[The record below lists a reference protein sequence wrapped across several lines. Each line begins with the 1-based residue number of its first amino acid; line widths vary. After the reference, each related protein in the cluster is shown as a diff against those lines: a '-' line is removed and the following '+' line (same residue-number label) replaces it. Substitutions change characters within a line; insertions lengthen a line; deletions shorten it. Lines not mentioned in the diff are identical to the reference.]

1 MPAPEFSPIRARW
14 VISAIFLANGMGFG
28 LWAAHVPI
36 LRDALGLTESVLS
49 LILMLVAVGAL
60 LGMPVSGWLG
70 GRIGT
75 HRATQIFLP
84 AALVSVVLPI
94 LLAVFL
100 PETAPRLTL
109 VAVSAILF
117 GLGNGALDV
126 AMNAQA
132 STVEKALGSPMLSS
146 CHGFFSL
153 GGLLGSGLGGGLI
166 LIDFGRG
173 EGMAAVLLGALVL
186 LTLPARYL
194 LPATAEAD
202 AKKKFPF
209 TGAVIA
215 LGALAFGCFMVE
227 GAVADWSALLL
238 TSTLPP
244 GASVGW
250 AAAGYT
256 AYSLAMACCRFA
268 GDRIVGHFGPE
279 RTLAV
284 SGIAIA
290 IGLLIAVTAP
300 VLALGAAGFVLV
312 GLGAANVVP
321 VLFRASA
328 NLPGISP
335 SAGVAAAA
343 SLGYAGFLIGPP
355 LIGWGA
361 AHSSL
366 NLALGTLAVMGVALL
381 AGRRLVTRA

>member
-1 MPAPEFSPIRARW
+1 MSAAVRARW
-14 VISAIFLANGMGFG
+14 VISAVFLANGMGYG
-28 LWAAHVPI
+28 LWAAHMPV
-36 LRDALGLTESVLS
+36 LRDALSLGEAALS

-60 LGMPVSGWLG
+60 LGMPVAGWLG

-75 HRATQIFLP
+75 HRATRLFLP
-84 AALVSVVLPI
+84 AALGSVVLPI

-100 PETAPRLTL
+100 PESAPRLTV
-109 VAVSAILF
+109 VAISAILF
-117 GLGNGALDV
+117 GIGNGALDV

-132 STVEKALGSPMLSS
+132 STVEKTLGYPMLSS

-173 EGMAAVLLGALVL
+173 DGMAAVLLLLFVL
-186 LTLPARYL
+186 LVWPARFL
-194 LPATAEAD
+194 LPTAAEAED
-202 AKKKFPF
+202 KKRFPF
-209 TGAVIA
+209 TGAVVA

-238 TSTLPP
+238 TTTLPP

-256 AYSLAMACCRFA
+256 AYSLAMATCRFA
-268 GDRIVGHFGPE
+268 GDRIVGRFGPV

-284 SGIAIA
+284 SGLAISV
-290 IGLLIAVTAP
+290 GLLIAVTAP
-300 VLALGAAGFVLV
+300 VLPLGAAGFVLV

-343 SLGYAGFLIGPP
+343 TLGYAGFLLGPP

-361 AHSSL
+361 AQSSL
-366 NLALGTLAVMGVALL
+366 NIALGVLAIMGVALL
-381 AGRRLVTRA
+381 AGRRLVMRA

>member
-1 MPAPEFSPIRARW
+1 MSAAVRARW
-14 VISAIFLANGMGFG
+14 VISAVFLANGMGYG
-28 LWAAHVPI
+28 LWAAHMPV
-36 LRDALGLTESVLS
+36 LRDALGLGEAALS

-60 LGMPVSGWLG
+60 LGMPLAGWLG

-75 HRATQIFLP
+75 HRATRLFLP
-84 AALVSVVLPI
+84 AALGSVVLPI

-100 PETAPRLTL
+100 PESAPRLTV
-109 VAVSAILF
+109 VAISAILF
-117 GLGNGALDV
+117 GIGNGALDV

-132 STVEKALGSPMLSS
+132 STVEKTLGYPMLSS

-173 EGMAAVLLGALVL
+173 DGMAAVLLLLFVL
-186 LTLPARYL
+186 LVWPARFL
-194 LPATAEAD
+194 LPTAAEAED
-202 AKKKFPF
+202 KKRFPF
-209 TGAVIA
+209 TGAVVA

-238 TSTLPP
+238 TTTLPP

-256 AYSLAMACCRFA
+256 AYSLAMATCRFA
-268 GDRIVGHFGPE
+268 GDRIVGRFGPV

-284 SGIAIA
+284 SGLAISV
-290 IGLLIAVTAP
+290 GLLIAVTAP
-300 VLALGAAGFVLV
+300 VLPLGAAGFVLV

-343 SLGYAGFLIGPP
+343 TLGYAGFLLGPP

-361 AHSSL
+361 AQSSL
-366 NLALGTLAVMGVALL
+366 NIALGVLAIMGLALL
-381 AGRRLVTRA
+381 AGRRLVMRA

>member
-1 MPAPEFSPIRARW
+1 MNAAVRARW
-14 VISAIFLANGMGFG
+14 VISAVFLANGMGYG
-28 LWAAHVPI
+28 LWAAHMPV
-36 LRDALGLTESVLS
+36 LRDALSLGEAALS

-60 LGMPVSGWLG
+60 LGMPVAGWLG

-75 HRATQIFLP
+75 HRATRLFLP
-84 AALVSVVLPI
+84 AALGSVVLPI

-100 PETAPRLTL
+100 PESVPRLTV
-109 VAVSAILF
+109 VAISAILF
-117 GLGNGALDV
+117 GIGNGALDV

-132 STVEKALGSPMLSS
+132 STVEKTLGYPMLSS

-173 EGMAAVLLGALVL
+173 DGMAAVLLLLFVL
-186 LTLPARYL
+186 LVWPARFL
-194 LPATAEAD
+194 LPTAAEAED
-202 AKKKFPF
+202 KKRFPF
-209 TGAVIA
+209 TGAVVA

-238 TSTLPP
+238 TTTLPP

-256 AYSLAMACCRFA
+256 AYSLAMATCRFA
-268 GDRIVGHFGPE
+268 GDRIVGRFGPV

-284 SGIAIA
+284 SGLAISV
-290 IGLLIAVTAP
+290 GLLIAVTAP
-300 VLALGAAGFVLV
+300 VLPLGAAGFVLV

-343 SLGYAGFLIGPP
+343 TLGYAGFLLGPP

-361 AHSSL
+361 AQSSL
-366 NLALGTLAVMGVALL
+366 NIALGVLAIMGLALL
-381 AGRRLVTRA
+381 AGRRLVMRA

>member
-1 MPAPEFSPIRARW
+1 MNAAVRARW
-14 VISAIFLANGMGFG
+14 VISAVFLANGMGYG
-28 LWAAHVPI
+28 LWAAHMPV
-36 LRDALGLTESVLS
+36 LRDALSLGEAALS

-60 LGMPVSGWLG
+60 LGMPLAGWLG

-75 HRATQIFLP
+75 HRATRLFLP
-84 AALVSVVLPI
+84 AALGSVVLPI

-100 PETAPRLTL
+100 PDSAPRLTV
-109 VAVSAILF
+109 VAISAILF
-117 GLGNGALDV
+117 GIGNGALDV

-132 STVEKALGSPMLSS
+132 STVEKTLGYPMLSS

-173 EGMAAVLLGALVL
+173 DGMAAVLLLLFVL
-186 LTLPARYL
+186 LVWPARFL
-194 LPATAEAD
+194 LPTAAEAED
-202 AKKKFPF
+202 KKRFPF
-209 TGAVIA
+209 TGAVVA

-238 TSTLPP
+238 TTTLPP

-256 AYSLAMACCRFA
+256 AYSLAMATCRFA
-268 GDRIVGHFGPE
+268 GDRIVGRFGPV

-284 SGIAIA
+284 SGLAISV
-290 IGLLIAVTAP
+290 GLLIAVTAP
-300 VLALGAAGFVLV
+300 VLLLGAAGFVLV

-343 SLGYAGFLIGPP
+343 TLGYAGFLLGPP

-361 AHSSL
+361 AQSSL
-366 NLALGTLAVMGVALL
+366 NIALGVLAIMGLALL
-381 AGRRLVTRA
+381 AGRRLVMRA

>member
-1 MPAPEFSPIRARW
+1 MSAAIRARW
-14 VISAIFLANGMGFG
+14 IISAIFFANGMGYG
-28 LWAAHVPI
+28 LWAAHMPV
-36 LRDALGLTESVLS
+36 LRDALGLGEAALS

-60 LGMPVSGWLG
+60 LGMPVAGWLG

-75 HRATQIFLP
+75 HRTTHLFLP
-84 AALVSVVLPI
+84 AALASVVLPI

-100 PETAPRLTL
+100 PESAPRLTL
-109 VAVSAILF
+109 VAISAILF
-117 GLGNGALDV
+117 GIGNGALDV

-132 STVEKALGSPMLSS
+132 STVEKALGYPMLSS

-166 LIDFGRG
+166 LIGFGRG
-173 EGMAAVLLGALVL
+173 DGMAAALLFLLLLLVW
-186 LTLPARYL
+186 PARYL
-194 LPATAEAD
+194 LSSVTGGED
-202 AKKKFPF
+202 KKRFPF

-215 LGALAFGCFMVE
+215 LGSLAFGCFMVE

-238 TSTLPP
+238 TTTLPP

-268 GDRIVGHFGPE
+268 GDGIVGRFGPV

-284 SGIAIA
+284 SGLAIA
-290 IGLLIAVTAP
+290 AGLLIAVTAP
-300 VLALGAAGFVLV
+300 VLPLAAVGFVLV

-321 VLFRASA
+321 ILFRASA
-328 NLPGISP
+328 NLPGVSP

-343 SLGYAGFLIGPP
+343 TLGYAGFLLGPP

-361 AHSSL
+361 GHSSL
-366 NLALGTLAVMGVALL
+366 NIALGVLALMGLALL
-381 AGRRLVTRA
+381 AGRRLVMRA

>member
-1 MPAPEFSPIRARW
+1 MNAAVRARW
-14 VISAIFLANGMGFG
+14 VISAVFLANGMGYG
-28 LWAAHVPI
+28 LWAAHMPV
-36 LRDALGLTESVLS
+36 LRDALSLGEAALS

-60 LGMPVSGWLG
+60 LGMPVAGWLG
-70 GRIGT
+70 GRVGT
-75 HRATQIFLP
+75 HRATRLFLP
-84 AALVSVVLPI
+84 AALGSVVLPI

-100 PETAPRLTL
+100 PESAPRLTV
-109 VAVSAILF
+109 VAISAILF
-117 GLGNGALDV
+117 GIGNGALDV

-132 STVEKALGSPMLSS
+132 STVEKTLGYPMLSS

-173 EGMAAVLLGALVL
+173 DGMAAVLLLLFILLVW
-186 LTLPARYL
+186 PARFL
-194 LPATAEAD
+194 LPTAAEAED
-202 AKKKFPF
+202 KKRFPF
-209 TGAVIA
+209 TGAVVA

-238 TSTLPP
+238 TTTLPS

-256 AYSLAMACCRFA
+256 AYSLAMATCRFA
-268 GDRIVGHFGPE
+268 GDRIVGRFGPV

-284 SGIAIA
+284 SGLAISV
-290 IGLLIAVTAP
+290 GLLIAVTAP
-300 VLALGAAGFVLV
+300 VLPLGAAGFVLV

-343 SLGYAGFLIGPP
+343 TLGYAGFLLGPP

-361 AHSSL
+361 AQSSL
-366 NLALGTLAVMGVALL
+366 NIALGVLAIMGLALL
-381 AGRRLVTRA
+381 AGRRLVMRA

>member
-1 MPAPEFSPIRARW
+1 MNAAVRARW
-14 VISAIFLANGMGFG
+14 VISAVFLANGMGYG
-28 LWAAHVPI
+28 LWAAHMPV
-36 LRDALGLTESVLS
+36 LRDALSLGEAALS

-60 LGMPVSGWLG
+60 LGMPLAGWLG

-75 HRATQIFLP
+75 HRATRLFLP
-84 AALVSVVLPI
+84 AALGSVVLPI

-100 PETAPRLTL
+100 PESAPRLTV
-109 VAVSAILF
+109 VAISAILF
-117 GLGNGALDV
+117 GIGNGALDV

-132 STVEKALGSPMLSS
+132 STVEKTLGYPMLSS

-173 EGMAAVLLGALVL
+173 DGMAAVLLLLFILLVW
-186 LTLPARYL
+186 PARFL
-194 LPATAEAD
+194 LPTAAEAED
-202 AKKKFPF
+202 KKRFPF
-209 TGAVIA
+209 TGAVVA

-238 TSTLPP
+238 TTTLPP

-256 AYSLAMACCRFA
+256 AYSLAMATCRFA
-268 GDRIVGHFGPE
+268 GDRIVGRFGPV

-284 SGIAIA
+284 SGLAISV
-290 IGLLIAVTAP
+290 GLLIAVTAP
-300 VLALGAAGFVLV
+300 VLPLGAAGFVLV

-343 SLGYAGFLIGPP
+343 TLGYAGFLLGPP

-361 AHSSL
+361 AQSSL
-366 NLALGTLAVMGVALL
+366 NIALGVLAIMGLALL
-381 AGRRLVTRA
+381 AGRRLVMRA

>member
-1 MPAPEFSPIRARW
+1 MPPTRRARW
-14 VISAIFLANGMGFG
+14 VISAIFLANGMGYG

-36 LRDALGLTESVLS
+36 LRDALGLTESALS
-49 LILMLVAVGAL
+49 LILMLVAAGAL

-84 AALVSVVLPI
+84 AALASVVLPI

-109 VAVSAILF
+109 VAISAILF
-117 GLGNGALDV
+117 GFGNGALDV

-132 STVEKALGSPMLSS
+132 STVEKALGYPMLSS

-173 EGMAAVLLGALVL
+173 DGMAVVLLVALVL
-186 LTLPARYL
+186 LTLPARHL
-194 LPATAEAD
+194 LPAAAEAD

-209 TGAVIA
+209 TGAVVA

-244 GASVGW
+244 GGSVGW

-268 GDRIVGHFGPE
+268 GDRIVGHFGPL

-366 NLALGTLAVMGVALL
+366 NLALGALAVMGVALL

>member
-1 MPAPEFSPIRARW
+1 MSAAVRARW
-14 VISAIFLANGMGFG
+14 VISAIFLANGMGYG
-28 LWAAHVPI
+28 LWAAHMPV
-36 LRDALGLTESVLS
+36 LRDALGLGEAALS

-60 LGMPVSGWLG
+60 LGMPMAGWLG

-75 HRATQIFLP
+75 HRATRLFLP
-84 AALVSVVLPI
+84 AALGSVVLPI

-100 PETAPRLTL
+100 PESAPRLTF
-109 VAVSAILF
+109 VAIGAILF
-117 GLGNGALDV
+117 GIGNGALDV

-132 STVEKALGSPMLSS
+132 STVEKTLGYPMLSS

-166 LIDFGRG
+166 LIDVGRG
-173 EGMAAVLLGALVL
+173 DGMAAVLLLLFILLVW
-186 LTLPARYL
+186 PARFL
-194 LPATAEAD
+194 LPTTTEAED
-202 AKKKFPF
+202 KKRFPF
-209 TGAVIA
+209 TGAVVA

-238 TSTLPP
+238 TTTLPP

-256 AYSLAMACCRFA
+256 AYSLAMATCRFA
-268 GDRIVGHFGPE
+268 GDRIVGRFGPV

-284 SGIAIA
+284 SGLAISV
-290 IGLLIAVTAP
+290 GLLIAVTAP
-300 VLALGAAGFVLV
+300 VLPLGAAGFVLV

-343 SLGYAGFLIGPP
+343 TLGYAGFLLGPP

-361 AHSSL
+361 GYSSL
-366 NLALGTLAVMGVALL
+366 NVALGVLAVMGVALL
-381 AGRRLVTRA
+381 AGRRLVMRA

>member
-1 MPAPEFSPIRARW
+1 MNAAVRARW
-14 VISAIFLANGMGFG
+14 VISTVFLANGMGYG
-28 LWAAHVPI
+28 LWAAHMPV
-36 LRDALGLTESVLS
+36 LRDALSLGEAALS

-60 LGMPVSGWLG
+60 LGMPLAGWLG

-75 HRATQIFLP
+75 HRATRLFLP
-84 AALVSVVLPI
+84 AALGSVVLPI

-100 PETAPRLTL
+100 PDSAPRLTL
-109 VAVSAILF
+109 VAISAILF
-117 GLGNGALDV
+117 GIGNGALDV

-132 STVEKALGSPMLSS
+132 STVEKTLGYPMLSS

-173 EGMAAVLLGALVL
+173 DGMAAVLLLLFVL
-186 LTLPARYL
+186 LVWPARFL
-194 LPATAEAD
+194 LPTAAEAED
-202 AKKKFPF
+202 KKRFPF
-209 TGAVIA
+209 TSAVVA

-238 TSTLPP
+238 TTTLPP

-256 AYSLAMACCRFA
+256 AYSLAMATCRFA
-268 GDRIVGHFGPE
+268 GDRIVGRFGPV

-284 SGIAIA
+284 SGLAISV
-290 IGLLIAVTAP
+290 GLLIAVTAP
-300 VLALGAAGFVLV
+300 VLPLGAAGFVLV

-343 SLGYAGFLIGPP
+343 TLGYAGFLLGPP

-361 AHSSL
+361 AQSSL
-366 NLALGTLAVMGVALL
+366 NMALGVLAIMGLALL
-381 AGRRLVTRA
+381 AGRRLVMRA

>member
-1 MPAPEFSPIRARW
+1 MNAAVRARW
-14 VISAIFLANGMGFG
+14 VISAVFLANGMGYG
-28 LWAAHVPI
+28 LWAAHMPV
-36 LRDALGLTESVLS
+36 LRDALSLGEAALS

-60 LGMPVSGWLG
+60 LGMPLAGWLG

-75 HRATQIFLP
+75 HRATRLFLP
-84 AALVSVVLPI
+84 AALGSVVLPI

-100 PETAPRLTL
+100 PESAPRLTL
-109 VAVSAILF
+109 VAISAILF
-117 GLGNGALDV
+117 GIGNGALDV

-132 STVEKALGSPMLSS
+132 STVEKTLGYPMLSS

-173 EGMAAVLLGALVL
+173 DGMAAVLLLLFVL
-186 LTLPARYL
+186 LVWPARFL
-194 LPATAEAD
+194 LPTAAEAED
-202 AKKKFPF
+202 KKRFPF
-209 TGAVIA
+209 TGAVVA

-238 TSTLPP
+238 TTTLPP

-256 AYSLAMACCRFA
+256 AYSLAMATCRFA
-268 GDRIVGHFGPE
+268 GDRIVGRFGPV

-284 SGIAIA
+284 SGLAISV
-290 IGLLIAVTAP
+290 GLLIAVTAP
-300 VLALGAAGFVLV
+300 VLPLGAAGFVLV

-343 SLGYAGFLIGPP
+343 TLGYAGFLLGPP

-361 AHSSL
+361 AQSSL
-366 NLALGTLAVMGVALL
+366 NIALGVLAIMGVALL
-381 AGRRLVTRA
+381 AGRRLVMRA

>member
-1 MPAPEFSPIRARW
+1 MTAAGRARW
-14 VISAIFLANGMGFG
+14 VISAIFLANGMGYG
-28 LWAAHVPI
+28 LWAAHMPV
-36 LRDALGLTESVLS
+36 LRDALGLGEAALS

-60 LGMPVSGWLG
+60 LGMPVAGWLG

-75 HRATQIFLP
+75 HRATRLFLP
-84 AALVSVVLPI
+84 AALGSVALPI
-94 LLAVFL
+94 LLAGFL
-100 PETAPRLTL
+100 PETAPRLSL
-109 VAVSAILF
+109 VVIGAILF

-132 STVEKALGSPMLSS
+132 STVEKALGYPMLSS

-153 GGLLGSGLGGGLI
+153 GGLLGSGVGGGLI
-166 LIDFGRG
+166 LIGYGRG
-173 EGMAAVLLGALVL
+173 DGMAAVLLLLFGALVV
-186 LTLPARYL
+186 PARCL
-194 LPATAEAD
+194 LPAVAEARD
-202 AKKKFPF
+202 QRRFPL
-209 TGAVIA
+209 TGAVAA

-238 TSTLPP
+238 TATLPP

-256 AYSLAMACCRFA
+256 AYSLAMAACRFA
-268 GDRIVGHFGPE
+268 GDRIVGHFGPV

-284 SGIAIA
+284 SGLAITA
-290 IGLLIAVTAP
+290 GLLIAVTAAN
-300 VLALGAAGFVLV
+300 LTLGAAGFVLV

-343 SLGYAGFLIGPP
+343 TLGYAGFLLGPP

-361 AHSSL
+361 AQSSL
-366 NLALGTLAVMGVALL
+366 NLALGALAMMGVALL
-381 AGRRLVTRA
+381 TGRRLVLRA

>member
-1 MPAPEFSPIRARW
+1 MNAAVRARW
-14 VISAIFLANGMGFG
+14 VISAVFLANGMGYG
-28 LWAAHVPI
+28 LWAAHMPV
-36 LRDALGLTESVLS
+36 LRDALSLGEAALS

-60 LGMPVSGWLG
+60 LGMPVAGWLG

-75 HRATQIFLP
+75 HRATRLFLP
-84 AALVSVVLPI
+84 AALGSVVLPI

-100 PETAPRLTL
+100 PESAPRLTV
-109 VAVSAILF
+109 VAISAILF
-117 GLGNGALDV
+117 GIGNGALDV

-132 STVEKALGSPMLSS
+132 STVEKTLGYPMLSS

-173 EGMAAVLLGALVL
+173 DGMAAVLLLLFVL
-186 LTLPARYL
+186 LVWPARFL
-194 LPATAEAD
+194 LPTAAEAED
-202 AKKKFPF
+202 KKRFPF
-209 TGAVIA
+209 TGAVVA

-238 TSTLPP
+238 TTTLPP

-256 AYSLAMACCRFA
+256 AYSLAMATCRFA
-268 GDRIVGHFGPE
+268 GDRIVGRFGPV

-284 SGIAIA
+284 SGLAISV
-290 IGLLIAVTAP
+290 GLLIAVTAP
-300 VLALGAAGFVLV
+300 VLPLGAAGFVLV

-343 SLGYAGFLIGPP
+343 TLGYAGFLLGPP

-361 AHSSL
+361 AQSSL
-366 NLALGTLAVMGVALL
+366 NIALGVLAIMGLALL
-381 AGRRLVTRA
+381 AGRRLVMRA

>member
-1 MPAPEFSPIRARW
+1 MNAAVRARW
-14 VISAIFLANGMGFG
+14 VISAVFLANGMGYG
-28 LWAAHVPI
+28 LWAAHMPV
-36 LRDALGLTESVLS
+36 LRDALSLGEAALS

-60 LGMPVSGWLG
+60 LGMPVAGWLG

-75 HRATQIFLP
+75 HRATRLFLP
-84 AALVSVVLPI
+84 AALGSVVLPI

-100 PETAPRLTL
+100 PESAPRLT
-109 VAVSAILF
+109 VMAISAILF
-117 GLGNGALDV
+117 GIGNGALDV

-132 STVEKALGSPMLSS
+132 STVEKTLGYPMLSS

-173 EGMAAVLLGALVL
+173 DGMAAVLLLLFVL
-186 LTLPARYL
+186 LVWPARFL
-194 LPATAEAD
+194 LPTAAEAED
-202 AKKKFPF
+202 KKRFPF
-209 TGAVIA
+209 TGAVVA

-238 TSTLPP
+238 TTTLPP

-256 AYSLAMACCRFA
+256 AYSLAMATCRFA
-268 GDRIVGHFGPE
+268 GDRIVGRFGPV

-284 SGIAIA
+284 SGLAISV
-290 IGLLIAVTAP
+290 GLLIAVTAP
-300 VLALGAAGFVLV
+300 LLPLGAAGFVLV

-343 SLGYAGFLIGPP
+343 TLGYAGFLLGPP

-361 AHSSL
+361 AQSSL
-366 NLALGTLAVMGVALL
+366 NIALGVLAIMGLALL
-381 AGRRLVTRA
+381 AGRRLVMRA

>member
-1 MPAPEFSPIRARW
+1 MNAAVRARW
-14 VISAIFLANGMGFG
+14 VISAVFLANGMGYG
-28 LWAAHVPI
+28 LWAAHMPV
-36 LRDALGLTESVLS
+36 LRDALSLGEAALS

-60 LGMPVSGWLG
+60 LGMPVAGWLG

-75 HRATQIFLP
+75 HRATRLFLP
-84 AALVSVVLPI
+84 AALGSVVLPI

-100 PETAPRLTL
+100 PDSAPRLTV
-109 VAVSAILF
+109 VAISAILF
-117 GLGNGALDV
+117 GIGNGALDV

-132 STVEKALGSPMLSS
+132 STVEKTLGYPMLSS

-173 EGMAAVLLGALVL
+173 DGMAAVLLLLFVL
-186 LTLPARYL
+186 LVWPARFL
-194 LPATAEAD
+194 LPTAAEAED
-202 AKKKFPF
+202 KKRFPF
-209 TGAVIA
+209 TGAVVA

-238 TSTLPP
+238 TTTLPP

-256 AYSLAMACCRFA
+256 AYSLAMATCRFA
-268 GDRIVGHFGPE
+268 GDRIVGRFGPV

-284 SGIAIA
+284 SGLAISV
-290 IGLLIAVTAP
+290 GLLIAVTAP
-300 VLALGAAGFVLV
+300 VLPLGAAGFVLV

-343 SLGYAGFLIGPP
+343 TLGYAGFLLGPP

-361 AHSSL
+361 AQSSL
-366 NLALGTLAVMGVALL
+366 NIALGVLAIMGLALL
-381 AGRRLVTRA
+381 AGRRLVMRA